1 MFVGF
6 EFIRMGDYLIFGILI
21 ILLMLSTKQIMAALI
36 CTLVFVAIVML
47 VLKGRKAKVENTTCT
62 LYEKKADY
70 KTKDKEKVIE
80 YKDIKD
86 IGYSKKFPVIFTVI
100 TTENKVCDI
109 AVIRHIEQETV
120 FKKLDNY
127 SRADKI
133 IMVLE
138 NDNYNKNLID
148 TTKEVLICLYP
159 IKIVDVI
166 N

>member
-1 MFVGF
+1 MFLGF

-62 LYEKKADY
+62 LYEKKAVY

-86 IGYSKKFPVIFTVI
+86 IGYYQTFSQKIFNIGDIRIYPDSGILITAAINMTNVRNVKEEYEKVKEIIKKQIV
-100 TTENKVCDI
+100 EN
-109 AVIRHIEQETV
+109 R
-120 FKKLDNY
+120 
-127 SRADKI
+127 
-133 IMVLE
+133 
-138 NDNYNKNLID
+138 
-148 TTKEVLICLYP
+148 
-159 IKIVDVI
+159 
-166 N
+166 

>member
-1 MFVGF
+1 MTNVQNNILHFLSKF
-6 EFIRMGDYLIFGILI
+6 KSCSEEQLIFFTNCSTQDISYLLKNNLI
-21 ILLMLSTKQIMAALI
+21 VK
-36 CTLVFVAIVML
+36 
-47 VLKGRKAKVENTTCT
+47 
-62 LYEKKADY
+62 DD
-70 KTKDKEKVIE
+70 KTKLLYLKMKKVDVRTAVALDVI
-80 YKDIKD
+80 KLIKNDIKD
-86 IGYSKKFPVIFTVI
+86 IGYSKKLPVIFTDI

>member
-1 MFVGF
+1 M
-6 EFIRMGDYLIFGILI
+6 
-21 ILLMLSTKQIMAALI
+21 
-36 CTLVFVAIVML
+36 
-47 VLKGRKAKVENTTCT
+47 
-62 LYEKKADY
+62 
-70 KTKDKEKVIE
+70 
-80 YKDIKD
+80 
-86 IGYSKKFPVIFTVI
+86 IFTVI

>member
-1 MFVGF
+1 MTNVQNNILHFLSKF
-6 EFIRMGDYLIFGILI
+6 KSCSEEQLIFFTNCSTQDISYLLKNNLI
-21 ILLMLSTKQIMAALI
+21 VK
-36 CTLVFVAIVML
+36 
-47 VLKGRKAKVENTTCT
+47 
-62 LYEKKADY
+62 DD
-70 KTKDKEKVIE
+70 KTKLLYLKMKKVDVRTAVALDVI
-80 YKDIKD
+80 KLIKNDIKD

-100 TTENKVCDI
+100 TTENKACDI
-109 AVIRHIEQETV
+109 AVIRHIVQETV